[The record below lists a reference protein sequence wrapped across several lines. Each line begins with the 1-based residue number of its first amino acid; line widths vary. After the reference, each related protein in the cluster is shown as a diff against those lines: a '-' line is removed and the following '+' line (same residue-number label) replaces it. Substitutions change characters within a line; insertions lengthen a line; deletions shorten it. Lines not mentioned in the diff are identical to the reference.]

1 MALEHLPAPRK
12 ERVRVSDPDI
22 SALKEKHGL
31 TIIGRVTNP
40 SVQKVWSL
48 ILFFTEHWKADI
60 PPVGSDLGL
69 GMFQFHFELESDL
82 MTVLEK
88 QPYHYARWMI
98 ILQRWEPIV
107 SPDFPS
113 MIPFWIKV
121 QGIPIHLWR
130 EETIRSIGEDIG
142 TYEKAEITSTSIRM
156 KVHINGRLPLIKSSI
171 IEYPNGDEVMAT
183 LVYERLEKHCSK
195 CNKLDHELRDC
206 LLAKAQ
212 RRALI
217 TDQNEERKTGD
228 SMITAPPAKR
238 ADSLIESRRREPLRR
253 VDRDQGRRYPS
264 HSHGPSL
271 SRSNQLD
278 QYHRRRLSKAQE
290 WRPRDHTSRGP
301 YEEVSQGNSA
311 SFRGDSHS
319 HSSPKERHNIEQN
332 QADDLF
338 TPQNHHYSPR
348 EIGSDTRNKVH
359 PSVRGTPLR
368 RSISTLPQEA
378 VNAAIGEIREAMTQ
392 YTNCADPS
400 ESAARKE
407 RMRQAG
413 AQGDFEESA
422 VQIVKANLARASEE
436 TVPITSDPIS
446 QERLPISAR
455 MGPTNRVSDPTER
468 TPIFARL
475 GPVNDDQMELE
486 KVCNLEVGEQS
497 DRVPLA
503 ARLGPV
509 NTDTAMVIAQ
519 PEKEPSMPIKRKP
532 GRPPGKQRVTPSLLP
547 APESSSRKRKAPHD
561 KPPSGRTKP
570 ATETV
575 RPRRVV
581 RVTKNRRRT
590 PRSTRRP
597 ATPTSSENLPIAHI
611 IPPAARRRMDFRV
624 PSNPVP

>member
-12 ERVRVSDPDI
+12 ARVRVSDPDI

-48 ILFFTEHWKADI
+48 IPFFTEHWKADI

-69 GMFQFHFELESDL
+69 GMFQFHFELEFDL

-98 ILQRWEPIV
+98 ILQRWEPTV

-130 EETIRSIGEDIG
+130 EETIRNIGEDIG

-217 TDQNEERKTGD
+217 TDQNEERKTRD

-253 VDRDQGRRYPS
+253 VDRDHGRRYPS

-271 SRSNQLD
+271 SRSNHLD
-278 QYHRRRLSKAQE
+278 Q
-290 WRPRDHTSRGP
+290 
-301 YEEVSQGNSA
+301 
-311 SFRGDSHS
+311 
-319 HSSPKERHNIEQN
+319 
-332 QADDLF
+332 
-338 TPQNHHYSPR
+338 
-348 EIGSDTRNKVH
+348 
-359 PSVRGTPLR
+359 
-368 RSISTLPQEA
+368 
-378 VNAAIGEIREAMTQ
+378 
-392 YTNCADPS
+392 
-400 ESAARKE
+400 
-407 RMRQAG
+407 
-413 AQGDFEESA
+413 
-422 VQIVKANLARASEE
+422 
-436 TVPITSDPIS
+436 
-446 QERLPISAR
+446 
-455 MGPTNRVSDPTER
+455 
-468 TPIFARL
+468 
-475 GPVNDDQMELE
+475 
-486 KVCNLEVGEQS
+486 
-497 DRVPLA
+497 
-503 ARLGPV
+503 
-509 NTDTAMVIAQ
+509 
-519 PEKEPSMPIKRKP
+519 
-532 GRPPGKQRVTPSLLP
+532 
-547 APESSSRKRKAPHD
+547 
-561 KPPSGRTKP
+561 
-570 ATETV
+570 
-575 RPRRVV
+575 
-581 RVTKNRRRT
+581 
-590 PRSTRRP
+590 
-597 ATPTSSENLPIAHI
+597 
-611 IPPAARRRMDFRV
+611 
-624 PSNPVP
+624 